1 MSLAERLGF
10 RSRPVAYVVV
20 GATAIEVAMAS
31 GSARSAR
38 WLEGSYRRIELVAD
52 VGLPAAIA
60 LVGPPVAPRCRG
72 LRVIVADSWLAV
84 GGVPWSA
91 ALKRRAGAEASGR
104 LHLLDEGF
112 AIDGGDTVRVDD
124 GSFAEPQL
132 AVAYPQELLAAL
144 AALADQWGVPLLSVA
159 PLSTAAWVAMRTGD
173 ARPGRV
179 VALIA
184 DGLVLMGRALGSSGR
199 RLSEVQVRAGIAHAA
214 AIAPQLQQLWR
225 RSILRD
231 AQLGGTTS
239 VATFD
244 MTTNQAAGALLPPP
258 FVVEQP
264 IAGRADGA
272 PSALLRL
279 AARIGGHRFVDAMP
293 ARAEHG
299 AWRWGMAIAGVAV
312 ALLLGLRAD
321 RAHDRRENLA
331 VLIAMQAAA
340 MPVAKTRREPW
351 SREEIAR
358 AQAVNVA
365 VRELN
370 LPIAALLEALQP
382 PRDIRVAVL
391 SVETSESPAGASVR
405 LGGVRIVAEAR
416 GSADM
421 ARYAAYMADSKPFV
435 SAYVVRHEID
445 DAAAERP
452 YRFTLEASWSE

>member
-20 GATAIEVAMAS
+20 GATAIEVATAS
-31 GSARSAR
+31 GSGRSAR
-38 WLEGSYRRIELVAD
+38 WLEGSYRRIELVAA

-60 LVGPPVAPRCRG
+60 LVGPPVAPTCRG
-72 LRVIVADSWLAV
+72 IRVVVADSWLAV

-91 ALKRRAGAEASGR
+91 GLKRRAGAEASGR
-104 LHLLDEGF
+104 LHLLAEGF
-112 AIDGGDTVRVDD
+112 NIDGGDTVRVDD

-144 AALADQWGVPLLSVA
+144 AALADRWGVPLLSVA
-159 PLSTAAWVAMRTGD
+159 PLSTAAWVAMRSAG

-184 DGLVLMGRALGSSGR
+184 DGIVLMGRALGSSGR
-199 RLSEVQVRAGIAHAA
+199 RLSEVQVRAGMADAA
-214 AIAPQLQQLWR
+214 VVPELQQLWR
-225 RSILRD
+225 RSRLRD
-231 AQLGGTTS
+231 AQLGSMTS

-244 MTTNQAAGALLPPP
+244 LTTNRVAGGMLPPP
-258 FVVEQP
+258 FVAEQP
-264 IAGRADGA
+264 LAGRAEGA
-272 PSALLRL
+272 PSVLLQF
-279 AARIGGHRFVDAMP
+279 AAGIGGHRFVDAMP

-299 AWRWGMAIAGVAV
+299 GWRWGMAIAGIAV

-331 VLIAMQAAA
+331 ARIAMQAAA
-340 MPVAKTRREPW
+340 TPVARTRREPW

-391 SVETSESPAGASVR
+391 SVETSESPSGASVR